1 MGICRTVMTIL
12 PDKLSITIRHR
23 TGNDLKIDVEEETVE
38 YGSLWN
44 E

>member
-1 MGICRTVMTIL
+1 MTIP
-12 PDKLSITIRHR
+12 PDKLSITSRHC
-23 TGNDLKIDVEEETVE
+23 TGNDLKIDVEEEMVE